1 MGQSLLRKP
10 FVSQDLHLR
19 DTAKYHTEFE
29 LMRELALQQ
38 DGTEE
43 NGQSVKDGTLH
54 SFAIGPLGKM

>member
-1 MGQSLLRKP
+1 MDQSLLCKP
-10 FVSQDLHLR
+10 FVCQDLNLR

-38 DGTEE
+38 VGTEE
-43 NGQSVKDGTLH
+43 NGQTVKDGTSH